1 MRAIATDSQRV
12 TAVSGRTSP
21 RIQPFL
27 QYLRNERRMSPHTI
41 TNYGRDLQLLE
52 AHCQARHLDDWDTLD
67 AAQVRT
73 FVASLHQR
81 GLSGRSIARA
91 LSAVRSFYRYL
102 LREGLARR
110 NPAVGVTAPKAP
122 KRLPQTL
129 TTDQAARLVDF
140 KSGTDLET
148 RDRALLELLYSS
160 GLRLSELVRLDVNDI
175 DLADETVRV
184 TGKGNKTRIVPVG
197 RHARAAIQAWTK
209 SRAALVPVGETAL
222 FVSKQGRRLGA
233 RAVQNVLKAWAR
245 RRGLEVP
252 VHPHM
257 LRHSFASHLL
267 ESSGDL
273 RAVQELLGHA
283 NLSTTQIYTHL
294 DFQHLAHGSDFRRAR
309 G

>member
-1 MRAIATDSQRV
+1 
-12 TAVSGRTSP
+12 
-21 RIQPFL
+21 
-27 QYLRNERRMSPHTI
+27 MSPHTI

-52 AHCQARHLDDWDTLD
+52 AHCQARHLDDWDALD
-67 AAQVRT
+67 TAQVRT

-81 GLSGRSIARA
+81 GLSGRSIART

-110 NPAVGVTAPKAP
+110 NPAAGVTAPKAP

-160 GLRLSELVRLDVNDI
+160 GLRLSELVGLDVNDV

-197 RHARAAIQAWTK
+197 RHAREAIGRGR
-209 SRAALVPVGETAL
+209 SRARRWRLPV
-222 FVSKQGRRLGA
+222 
-233 RAVQNVLKAWAR
+233 R
-245 RRGLEVP
+245 RRY
-252 VHPHM
+252 
-257 LRHSFASHLL
+257 SFRS
-267 ESSGDL
+267 
-273 RAVQELLGHA
+273 RAGVWA
-283 NLSTTQIYTHL
+283 P
-294 DFQHLAHGSDFRRAR
+294 AR
-309 G
+309 CRTF